1 MKISR
6 KIIGKISIILIFI
19 NFISMYV
26 VSGKSIINPNK
37 IINASVL
44 LYKGDDKYI
53 NKVKISLENIQEK
66 NKDRI
71 NYKFYDGEEK
81 QSVQNSQLKQILKEG
96 TDLILLNIVDIDSA
110 ESVINKIK
118 MNNIPVILF
127 NREPVSLESIKSYGK
142 SLFIGVDGAE
152 IGRLQGKIINE
163 AWKYKE
169 KFDKNNDDVFQYI
182 FIKGE
187 KDNIETQL
195 RSNYVIKSLNDYGI
209 KNLQIASQYCNW
221 DKDCA
226 KIVVK
231 KFLLRYGN
239 VIDGII
245 CNNDEMAEGSIEAL
259 HEFGYNMGNFNNNSV
274 IVVGIDG
281 LDEALELIKKKEMT
295 GTVVQNIDEM
305 AKALY
310 LVGNNLVQ
318 GKDPLYNTKYKFD
331 SSGVTVRI
339 PYSGYVVNDFDEVK
353 FLRKSF

>member
-6 KIIGKISIILIFI
+6 KIIGKILIISIFM
-19 NFISMYV
+19 NFISMYM
-26 VSGKSIINPNK
+26 VSGKSTINPNK
-37 IINASVL
+37 IINVSVL

-66 NKDRI
+66 NKDKI

-110 ESVINKIK
+110 ESVINRIK
-118 MNNIPVILF
+118 MSNIPVILF
-127 NREPVSLESIKSYGK
+127 NREPISLESIKSYGK
-142 SLFIGVDGAE
+142 ALFIGADGAE
-152 IGRLQGKIINE
+152 AGRIQGKIINQ
-163 AWKYKE
+163 AWDE
-169 KFDKNNDDVFQYI
+169 KGIYDKNNDNVFQYI
-182 FIKGE
+182 LIKGE
-187 KDNIETQL
+187 KNNVETQL
-195 RSNYVIKSLNDYGI
+195 RSKYVIMSLNEYGI
-209 KNLQIASQYCNW
+209 NTLEVASEYCNW

-331 SSGVTVRI
+331 SSGVAIRI
-339 PYSGYVVNDFDEVK
+339 PYSGYVVSK
-353 FLRKSF
+353 F

>member
-1 MKISR
+1 MKILR
-6 KIIGKISIILIFI
+6 KIIGKILIISIFM
-19 NFISMYV
+19 NFISMYM
-26 VSGKSIINPNK
+26 VSGKSTINPNK
-37 IINASVL
+37 IINVSVL

-53 NKVKISLENIQEK
+53 NKVKMNLEKIQEK
-66 NKDRI
+66 NKDKI

-81 QSVQNSQLKQILKEG
+81 QSIQNSQLEQILKEG

-110 ESVINKIK
+110 ESVINRIK
-118 MNNIPVILF
+118 MSNIPVILF
-127 NREPVSLESIKSYGK
+127 NREPISLESIKSYGK
-142 SLFIGVDGAE
+142 ALFIGADGAE
-152 IGRLQGKIINE
+152 AGRIQGKIINQ
-163 AWKYKE
+163 AWDE
-169 KFDKNNDDVFQYI
+169 KGIYDKNNDNVFQYI
-182 FIKGE
+182 LIKGE
-187 KDNIETQL
+187 KNNVETQL
-195 RSNYVIKSLNDYGI
+195 RSKYVIMSLNEYGI
-209 KNLQIASQYCNW
+209 NTLEVASEYCNW
-221 DKDCA
+221 DKDYA

-331 SSGVTVRI
+331 SSGVAIRI
-339 PYSGYVVNDFDEVK
+339 PYSGYVVSK
-353 FLRKSF
+353 F

>member
-1 MKISR
+1 MKILR

-53 NKVKISLENIQEK
+53 NKVKMNLEKIQEK
-66 NKDRI
+66 NKDKI

-81 QSVQNSQLKQILKEG
+81 QSIQNSQLEQILKEG

-127 NREPVSLESIKSYGK
+127 NREPISLESIKSYGK
-142 SLFIGVDGAE
+142 ALFIGADGAE
-152 IGRLQGKIINE
+152 AGRIQGKIINQ
-163 AWKYKE
+163 AWDE
-169 KFDKNNDDVFQYI
+169 KGIYDKNNDNVFQYI
-182 FIKGE
+182 LIKGE
-187 KDNIETQL
+187 KNNVETQL
-195 RSNYVIKSLNDYGI
+195 RSKYVIMSLNEYGI
-209 KNLQIASQYCNW
+209 NTLEVASEYCNW

-239 VIDGII
+239 VIEGII

-259 HEFGYNMGNFNNNSV
+259 HEFGYNMGNLNNNNV

-331 SSGVTVRI
+331 SSGVAIRI
-339 PYSGYVVNDFDEVK
+339 PYSGYVVSK
-353 FLRKSF
+353 F

>member
-1 MKISR
+1 MKILR
-6 KIIGKISIILIFI
+6 KIIGKILIISIFM
-19 NFISMYV
+19 NFISMYM
-26 VSGKSIINPNK
+26 VSGKSTINPNK
-37 IINASVL
+37 IINVSVL

-53 NKVKISLENIQEK
+53 NKVKMNLEKIQEK
-66 NKDRI
+66 NKDKI

-81 QSVQNSQLKQILKEG
+81 QSIQNSQLEQILKEG

-110 ESVINKIK
+110 ESVINRIK
-118 MNNIPVILF
+118 MSNIPVILF

-142 SLFIGVDGAE
+142 ALFIGADGAE
-152 IGRLQGKIINE
+152 AGIIQGKIINE

-169 KFDKNNDDVFQYI
+169 IFDKNNDDVFQYI

-195 RSNYVIKSLNDYGI
+195 RSKYVIMSLNEYGM
-209 KNLQIASQYCNW
+209 NTLEVASEYCNW
-221 DKDCA
+221 DKDYA
-226 KIVVK
+226 KLVVK
-231 KFLLRYGN
+231 SLFLRYGN
-239 VIDGII
+239 IIEGII

-259 HEFGYNMGNFNNNSV
+259 HEFGYNMGDLNNNNV

-281 LDEALELIKKKEMT
+281 LDAALELIKKKEMT

-318 GKDPLYNTKYKFD
+318 GKDPLYDTKYKFD
-331 SSGVTVRI
+331 SSGVAIRI
-339 PYSGYVVNDFDEVK
+339 PYSGYVVSK
-353 FLRKSF
+353 F

>member
-1 MKISR
+1 MKILR

-53 NKVKISLENIQEK
+53 NKVKMNLEKIQEK
-66 NKDRI
+66 NKDKI

-81 QSVQNSQLKQILKEG
+81 QSIQNSQLEQILKEG

-221 DKDCA
+221 DKDYA
-226 KIVVK
+226 KLVVK
-231 KFLLRYGN
+231 SLFLRYGN
-239 VIDGII
+239 VIEGII

-259 HEFGYNMGNFNNNSV
+259 HEFGYNMGNLNNNNV

-331 SSGVTVRI
+331 SSGVAIRI
-339 PYSGYVVNDFDEVK
+339 PYSGYVVSK
-353 FLRKSF
+353 F

>member
-6 KIIGKISIILIFI
+6 KIIGKILIISIFM
-19 NFISMYV
+19 NFISMYM
-26 VSGKSIINPNK
+26 VSGKSTINPNK
-37 IINASVL
+37 IINVSVL

-53 NKVKISLENIQEK
+53 NKVKMNLEKIQEK
-66 NKDRI
+66 NKDKI

-81 QSVQNSQLKQILKEG
+81 QSIQNSQLEQILKEG

-110 ESVINKIK
+110 ESVINRIK
-118 MNNIPVILF
+118 MSNIPVILF
-127 NREPVSLESIKSYGK
+127 NREPISLESIKSYGK
-142 SLFIGVDGAE
+142 ALFIGQDGAE
-152 IGRLQGKIINE
+152 AGRIQGKIINQ
-163 AWKYKE
+163 AWDE
-169 KFDKNNDDVFQYI
+169 KGIYDKNND
-182 FIKGE
+182 
-187 KDNIETQL
+187 
-195 RSNYVIKSLNDYGI
+195 GI
-209 KNLQIASQYCNW
+209 RTDEIASEYCNW
-221 DKDCA
+221 DKDYA
-226 KIVVK
+226 KLVVK
-231 KFLLRYGN
+231 SLFLRYGN
-239 VIDGII
+239 VIEGII

-259 HEFGYNMGNFNNNSV
+259 HEFGYNMGNLNNNNV

-339 PYSGYVVNDFDEVK
+339 PYSGYVVSK
-353 FLRKSF
+353 F

>member
-1 MKISR
+1 MKILR
-6 KIIGKISIILIFI
+6 KIIGKILIISIFM
-19 NFISMYV
+19 NFISMYM
-26 VSGKSIINPNK
+26 VSGKSTINPNK
-37 IINASVL
+37 IINVSVL

-53 NKVKISLENIQEK
+53 NKVKMNLEKIQEK
-66 NKDRI
+66 NKDKI

-81 QSVQNSQLKQILKEG
+81 QSIQNSQLEQILKEG

-110 ESVINKIK
+110 ELVINRIK
-118 MNNIPVILF
+118 MSNIPVILF
-127 NREPVSLESIKSYGK
+127 NREPISLESIKSYGK
-142 SLFIGVDGAE
+142 ALFIGADGAE
-152 IGRLQGKIINE
+152 AGRIQGKIINE

-195 RSNYVIKSLNDYGI
+195 RSKYVIMSLNEYDI
-209 KNLQIASQYCNW
+209 NTLEVASEYCNW
-221 DKDCA
+221 DKDYA
-226 KIVVK
+226 KLVVK
-231 KFLLRYGN
+231 SLFLRYGN
-239 VIDGII
+239 VIEGII
-245 CNNDEMAEGSIEAL
+245 CNNDEMAQGSIEAL
-259 HEFGYNMGNFNNNSV
+259 HEFGYNMGNLNNNNV

-331 SSGVTVRI
+331 SSGVAIRI
-339 PYSGYVVNDFDEVK
+339 PYSGYVVSK
-353 FLRKSF
+353 F

>member
-1 MKISR
+1 MKILR
-6 KIIGKISIILIFI
+6 KIIGKILIISIFM
-19 NFISMYV
+19 NFISMYM
-26 VSGKSIINPNK
+26 VSGKSTINPNK
-37 IINASVL
+37 IINVSVL

-53 NKVKISLENIQEK
+53 NKVKMNLEKIQEK

-81 QSVQNSQLKQILKEG
+81 QSIQNSQLEQILKEG

-127 NREPVSLESIKSYGK
+127 NREPISLESIKSYGK
-142 SLFIGVDGAE
+142 ALFIGADGAE
-152 IGRLQGKIINE
+152 AGRIQGKIINE

-182 FIKGE
+182 LIKGE
-187 KDNIETQL
+187 KNNVETQL
-195 RSNYVIKSLNDYGI
+195 RSKYVIMSLNEYGI
-209 KNLQIASQYCNW
+209 NTLEVASEYCNW
-221 DKDCA
+221 DKDYA
-226 KIVVK
+226 KLVVK
-231 KFLLRYGN
+231 SLFLRYGN
-239 VIDGII
+239 VIEGII
-245 CNNDEMAEGSIEAL
+245 CNNDEMAQGSIEAL
-259 HEFGYNMGNFNNNSV
+259 HEFGYNMGNLNNNNV

-331 SSGVTVRI
+331 SSGVAIRI
-339 PYSGYVVNDFDEVK
+339 PYSGYVVSK
-353 FLRKSF
+353 F

>member
-1 MKISR
+1 MKILR
-6 KIIGKISIILIFI
+6 KIIGKILIISIFM

-26 VSGKSIINPNK
+26 VSGKSTINPNK
-37 IINASVL
+37 IINVSVL

-53 NKVKISLENIQEK
+53 NKVKMNLEKIQEK
-66 NKDRI
+66 NKDKI

-81 QSVQNSQLKQILKEG
+81 QSIQNSQLEQILKEG

-110 ESVINKIK
+110 ESVINRIK
-118 MNNIPVILF
+118 MSNIPVILF
-127 NREPVSLESIKSYGK
+127 NREPISLESIKSYGK
-142 SLFIGVDGAE
+142 ALFIGADGAE
-152 IGRLQGKIINE
+152 AARIQGKIINQ

-182 FIKGE
+182 LIKGE
-187 KDNIETQL
+187 KNNVETQL
-195 RSNYVIKSLNDYGI
+195 RSKYVIMSLNEYGI
-209 KNLQIASQYCNW
+209 NTLEVASEYCNW
-221 DKDCA
+221 DKDYA
-226 KIVVK
+226 KLVVK
-231 KFLLRYGN
+231 SLFLRYGN
-239 VIDGII
+239 VIEGII

-259 HEFGYNMGNFNNNSV
+259 HEFGYNMGNLNNNNV

-331 SSGVTVRI
+331 SSGVAIRI
-339 PYSGYVVNDFDEVK
+339 PYSGYVVSK
-353 FLRKSF
+353 F